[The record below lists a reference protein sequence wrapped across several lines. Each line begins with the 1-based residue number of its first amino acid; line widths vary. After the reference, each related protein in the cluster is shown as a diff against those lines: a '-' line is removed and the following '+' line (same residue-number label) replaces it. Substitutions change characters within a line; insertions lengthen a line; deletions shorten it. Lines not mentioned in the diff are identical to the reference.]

1 MTQITP
7 MSLRGEWKELETS
20 NIYTVTAPD
29 DPLLSFLTVVNNPAK
44 GDRREYE
51 VKSGPEGQ
59 IQLQPL
65 FHKDTTGTDTLSDL
79 FLDYSVPGRII
90 WYSYTTGKHKTWQ
103 YMLQVWN
110 TTVVQLT
117 PEAEDAAFRLVMRK
131 LTGDLIAKVTVEP
144 GTNWRDAR
152 KLMVPGLRP
161 LLSKKLAFVSPLGEV
176 LTQAHD
182 QRPLS
187 DILGCEVAEPSEPR
201 VVEEWRRFQ

>member
-103 YMLQVWN
+103 YMLQ
-110 TTVVQLT
+110 
-117 PEAEDAAFRLVMRK
+117 ARRCRLK
-131 LTGDLIAKVTVEP
+131 P
-144 GTNWRDAR
+144 
-152 KLMVPGLRP
+152 P
-161 LLSKKLAFVSPLGEV
+161 
-176 LTQAHD
+176 
-182 QRPLS
+182 
-187 DILGCEVAEPSEPR
+187 
-201 VVEEWRRFQ
+201 